1 MDFLITCARYGLLLH
16 ALVVGVE
23 LGLADA
29 ETAACP
35 ARSDDGDAQ
44 PTADIGLFGLVVV
57 GVLQALQRQVAPYV
71 GGDFRG
77 VDLGP
82 FKRRVPPAE
91 QGRLIAGVQCGF
103 GPGRAVAFLV
113 AGTLVGI
120 GEDAETGTF
129 GTYTNAGAD
138 GAAAAAVLAIELL
151 RIGSS
156 LKLDVAFGGQQ
167 QVIAG
172 LELTALYPD
181 KQGLK
186 VEAGSIE

>member
-1 MDFLITCARYGLLLH
+1 MFSTALRPAPAPATAPALLPSTRPP
-16 ALVVGVE
+16 E
-23 LGLADA
+23 SP
-29 ETAACP
+29 AASVDS
-35 ARSDDGDAQ
+35 ADDGDAQ

-77 VDLGP
+77 VDLRP
-82 FKRRVPPAE
+82 FERRVPPAE

-138 GAAAAAVLAIELL
+138 GAATAAVLAIELL

-156 LKLDVAFGGQQ
+156 LKLDVAL
-167 QVIAG
+167 ADNSRS
-172 LELTALYPD
+172 LPAL
-181 KQGLK
+181 
-186 VEAGSIE
+186 S